1 MIRGKV
7 PFSSYYMKET
17 GNQHYLFMT
26 VDIDV
31 IHVKVILPPPPLSI
45 LYSLEGMSLSMPT
58 LKELNYTSF
67 LWSEEAI

>member
-31 IHVKVILPPPPLSI
+31 IHVKVILPPPTFHIVLFRR
-45 LYSLEGMSLSMPT
+45 
-58 LKELNYTSF
+58 NV
-67 LWSEEAI
+67 SEHAHT